1 MGQFDYIIVGSG
13 LAGLYS
19 AYKAAKHG
27 RVALVTK
34 SNLRESNSY
43 FAQGGIAAVT
53 GEEDDPSLHFLDT
66 MIAGRG
72 LCEAP
77 IVNILVNE
85 GPVRIQELIR
95 DGMVFDTEN
104 GALSLGLEGGHH
116 RNRIL
121 HAGGDSTGR
130 MITEFLIGK
139 VEKEKHIQIF
149 ENLSVID
156 LLTEDNCCYGVRAW
170 CEMEER
176 EKLFYGHHV
185 FLTSGGASAI
195 YSRTTNPETT
205 IGDGI
210 ALCYNAG
217 CRVMDMEF
225 IQFHP
230 SALYLENSSKA
241 FLISEAVR
249 GEGAHLFN
257 DAGERFMLPKHELA
271 ELAPRDIVARS
282 IFKEMLRDKKP
293 YVYLSLKHLDEEK
306 IKLRFPTIYKRCQE
320 QGLDLTNKIPVA
332 PAAHYT
338 VGGIITD
345 AFGKTDVNRL
355 YVCGEL
361 AATGIMGANRLA
373 SNSLL
378 ECLVFAHRAIEDT
391 LNIGKQQAFPNFKL
405 RYYKD
410 SSKIEHF
417 CKLKAEIADLMNYH
431 SGIIRSELLL
441 KEGLSFIED
450 KMKKLS
456 AEAEYYDEAARKL
469 LTVASLIMK
478 PAMFRKESR
487 GGHYREDYPSE
498 NEEYKVHSI
507 QQKDKDLRTCQV
519 QQEIFKHNLL
529 YHYDYT
535 IH

>member
-34 SNLRESNSY
+34 SSLRESNSY

-53 GEEDDPSLHFLDT
+53 GEEDDPSLHFQDT

-156 LLTEDNCCYGVRAW
+156 LLVENKCCYGVRAW
-170 CEMEER
+170 CEKEER
-176 EKLFYGHHV
+176 EELFYGHHV

-210 ALCYNAG
+210 ALGYKAG
-217 CRVMDMEF
+217 CRIMDMEF
-225 IQFHP
+225 VQFHP
-230 SALYLENSSKA
+230 SALYLENTSNA

-249 GEGAHLFN
+249 GEGAHLLN
-257 DAGERFMLPKHELA
+257 HSGERFMVAKHELA

-282 IFKEMLRDKKP
+282 IFKQMLRDKKP
-293 YVYLSLKHLDEEK
+293 YVYLSLQHLSQQK
-306 IKLRFPTIYKRCQE
+306 IQERFPTIYRRCKE
-320 QGLDLTNKIPVA
+320 YGLDLTDKIPVA

-338 VGGIITD
+338 VGGIVTD
-345 AFGKTDVNRL
+345 VFGKTDVERL

-378 ECLVFAHRAIEDT
+378 ECLVFAHRAIADT
-391 LNIGKQQAFPNFKL
+391 LNMGKQHTFPNFTMC
-405 RYYKD
+405 YYKD
-410 SSKIEHF
+410 SEKMKHF
-417 CKLKAEIADLMNYH
+417 CDLKAEIADVMNYH
-431 SGIIRSELLL
+431 SGIIRSESLL
-441 KEGLSFIED
+441 KEGLSFITD
-450 KMKKLS
+450 KLEKLS
-456 AEAEYYDEAARKL
+456 DEMEYYNEASRKL

-487 GGHYREDYPSE
+487 GGHYREDFPTE
-498 NEEYKVHSI
+498 KDEYTVHSI
-507 QQKDKDLRTCQV
+507 QQIDRGLTSSDV
-519 QQEIFKHNLL
+519 QQDILKQNLL
-529 YHYDYT
+529 FKYDYT